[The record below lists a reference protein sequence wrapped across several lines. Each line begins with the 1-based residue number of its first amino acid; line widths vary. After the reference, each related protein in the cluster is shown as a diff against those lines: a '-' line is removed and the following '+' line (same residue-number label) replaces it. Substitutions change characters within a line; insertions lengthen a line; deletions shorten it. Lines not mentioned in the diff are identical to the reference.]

1 MSLWFRRRAAARLAG
16 LGCLSICLLVL
27 TAGCTPRSVE
37 MAEVSGQVL
46 FRGKPLPGGR
56 VTFVSKSGQTFS
68 GSGNIDEKG
77 NYKVEAPVGDVTVS
91 VDNRMLGGAP
101 VKRKGGSGEPAK
113 KPGLKRPGSE
123 AAQTVKGRYVQ
134 IPTKYHSP
142 ETSGLQYSIHQGS
155 NQIEIKLE

>member
-1 MSLWFRRRAAARLAG
+1 
-16 LGCLSICLLVL
+16 
-27 TAGCTPRSVE
+27 
-37 MAEVSGQVL
+37 MAEVSGRVL
-46 FRGKPLPGGR
+46 YGGKPLPGGR

-77 NYKVEAPVGDVTVS
+77 NYKVEAPVGDVMVS
-91 VDNRMLGGAP
+91 VDNRMLGGVP
-101 VKRKGGSGEPAK
+101 VKQKGKSGEPAK

-123 AAQTVKGRYVQ
+123 AAQPVKGHYVQ

-142 ETSGLQYSIHQGS
+142 ETSGLNYTIHEGS